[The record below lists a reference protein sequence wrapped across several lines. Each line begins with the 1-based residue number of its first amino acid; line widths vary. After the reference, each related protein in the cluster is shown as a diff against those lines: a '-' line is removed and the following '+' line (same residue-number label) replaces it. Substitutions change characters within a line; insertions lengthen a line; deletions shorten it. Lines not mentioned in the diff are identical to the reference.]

1 MAAGGAADHR
11 RTGRRCRRRSRRRR
25 NSGSFGGLHTPRW
38 HGCHRWRRR
47 RLRRNESRSHA
58 GPDASHAPDG
68 HFRRQPRDVRGSES
82 VRHRR
87 EDSADDR
94 PGLRLRS
101 GARGLRV
108 PGIGQPLRQGRNQ
121 GRRLSAI
128 QGGRTMSRLE
138 GKVAL
143 VTGASKGIGAGIAKG
158 LAAAGASV
166 AVNYASD
173 RGGAEAVAA
182 AITASGGRAIVV
194 PGDVSRSADVA
205 RLFVETK
212 AAYGALDVLVNNAAV
227 YQFGPLEAMTEEE
240 FHREFNTNVLGPLL
254 MIREA
259 VKYFGPRG
267 GSIINIGSMAS
278 QLTPPNFSI
287 YSATK
292 SALDAITRVL
302 AKELGPRQIR
312 VNSINP
318 GATATEGAR
327 AAGVIG
333 VGSDYEKQ
341 ILAMTPLGRIGQP
354 SDIAPIAVFL
364 ASDES
369 AWLTGEL
376 ISASGG
382 WR

>member
-1 MAAGGAADHR
+1 
-11 RTGRRCRRRSRRRR
+11 
-25 NSGSFGGLHTPRW
+25 
-38 HGCHRWRRR
+38 
-47 RLRRNESRSHA
+47 
-58 GPDASHAPDG
+58 
-68 HFRRQPRDVRGSES
+68 
-82 VRHRR
+82 
-87 EDSADDR
+87 
-94 PGLRLRS
+94 
-101 GARGLRV
+101 
-108 PGIGQPLRQGRNQ
+108 
-121 GRRLSAI
+121 
-128 QGGRTMSRLE
+128 
-138 GKVAL
+138 
-143 VTGASKGIGAGIAKG
+143 
-158 LAAAGASV
+158 
-166 AVNYASD
+166 
-173 RGGAEAVAA
+173 
-182 AITASGGRAIVV
+182 
-194 PGDVSRSADVA
+194 VA

-227 YQFGPLEAMTEEE
+227 YQSGPLEAMTEEE

-267 GSIINIGSMAS
+267 GSIINIGSVAS

-333 VGSDYEKQ
+333 VGSDSEKQ
-341 ILAMTPLGRIGQP
+341 MIAMTPLGRIGQP
-354 SDIAPIAVFL
+354 SDIAPTAVFL

-369 AWLTGEL
+369 GWLTGE
-376 ISASGG
+376 IICASGG